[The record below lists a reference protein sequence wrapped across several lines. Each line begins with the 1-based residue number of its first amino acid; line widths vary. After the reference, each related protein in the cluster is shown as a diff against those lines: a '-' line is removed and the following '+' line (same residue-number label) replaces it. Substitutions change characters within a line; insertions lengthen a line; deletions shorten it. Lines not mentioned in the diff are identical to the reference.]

1 MSKVYVKL
9 RDRGTIF
16 HDSSQSIAVSGDAI
30 VAVEK
35 EGRVEDAI
43 NAGILQI
50 VPDKEAEVLLAKTA
64 EEKAKAIAN
73 SSSNSDAVVAELS
86 AKYAELTEQ
95 HEEEVRALKGQVEN
109 LEKEVQEKDQ
119 TIKELSEKVA
129 AFATET
135 PSESAGAEE
144 EAENAEADVNEDA
157 DAEEA
162 TDGEPKPAKAAAKK

>member
-64 EEKAKAIAN
+64 EEKAKAIAKN
-73 SSSNSDAVVAELS
+73 ASTDADAVVNAVVAEITQ
-86 AKYAELTEQ
+86 KHTAEVKALN
-95 HEEEVRALKGQVEN
+95 EEVERLI
-109 LEKEVQEKDQ
+109 KEAQEKDQ
-119 TIKELSEKVA
+119 TIKELAEKVA

-135 PSESAGAEE
+135 PSESADAEE

-157 DAEEA
+157 DADEA